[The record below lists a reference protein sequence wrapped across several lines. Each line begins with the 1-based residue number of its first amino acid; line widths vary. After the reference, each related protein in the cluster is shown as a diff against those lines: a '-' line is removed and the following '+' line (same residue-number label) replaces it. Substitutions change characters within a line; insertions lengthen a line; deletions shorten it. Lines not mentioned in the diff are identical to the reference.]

1 MRWQLSGRSRRIGFT
16 LIELLVVIAII
27 AILIA
32 LLVPAVQKVREA
44 AARSQ
49 SANNLKQLALA
60 MHNFHDA
67 KKRLPDNGTDQYT
80 CWDWGPPWGGTGQ
93 QPVPSPKLVLGCSWA
108 YQILPYIEQTG
119 LYNNWNF
126 NTPIPTFL
134 DPLRP
139 GTGLTAIPYGN
150 NLTWFTGAHDG
161 VAETGAVT
169 DYAANAMVIGSG
181 MNTVKSGTSYGVGPW
196 AGPAANWSSFR
207 RKLNQITDGT
217 SNTILL
223 GIKAMSTQ
231 VYSKRGPGQFTVPK
245 GYIGEG
251 SVKDSDDPPIA
262 AAGIWE
268 GEMLLRANCPD
279 TVTWYAGDNPGT
291 TLYKDFIPGNTYKVN
306 TGWTSWY
313 QGTFEIV
320 RDAPNVDAWN
330 RFGSPYSGGCL
341 FAMSDGSVRTFNFG
355 IAKEVYIPLLTP
367 NGGDV
372 ATLD

>member
-49 SANNLKQLALA
+49 SMNNLKQLALA
-60 MHNFHDA
+60 MHSYHDA

-80 CWDWGPPWGGTGQ
+80 CWDWGPPWGGPGQ
-93 QPVPSPKLVLGCSWA
+93 QPVPSPKLALGCSWA

-126 NTPIPTFL
+126 NTPIATFL
-134 DPLRP
+134 DPMRG

-150 NLTWFTGAHDG
+150 NMTWFTGANDG

-181 MNTVKSGTSYGVGPW
+181 MNTLKTDSGYGVGSW
-196 AGPAANWSSFR
+196 AGPAANWNSFR

-223 GIKAMSTQ
+223 GIKAMATQ
-231 VYSKRGPGQFTVPK
+231 VYSKRGPGKFFMSNGAK
-245 GYIGEG
+245 G
-251 SVKDSDDPPIA
+251 DTNDPPIA

-268 GEMLLRANCPD
+268 AEMLLRANCPD
-279 TVTWYAGDNPGT
+279 TVTWYAGDNSGNT
-291 TLYKDFIPGNTYKVN
+291 IYKDYIPGNTYKVN
-306 TGWTSWY
+306 TSWTSWY
-313 QGTFEIV
+313 QYTWVIV
-320 RDAPNVDAWN
+320 RDAPDVDSWN
-330 RFGSPYSGGCL
+330 RFGGPYAGGCL
-341 FAMSDGSVRTFNFG
+341 FAMSDGSVRTFNYG
-355 IAKEVYIPLLTP
+355 IAKEVYVPLLTP
-367 NGGDV
+367 NGGDL
-372 ATLD
+372 AILD